1 MTLKEVL
8 EVLPKS
14 TLINV
19 TDIAYFKSGEY
30 YSFCTRFNGT
40 VEEFF
45 NQIDENNDMYTKEV
59 ISMDPRTLYHDDEHR
74 IGPDTGLAID
84 IRTCME
90 ITKEDYEKRIQSEP
104 ETCSA

>member
-30 YSFCTRFNGT
+30 YSFCTRFNGS

-45 NQIDENNDMYTKEV
+45 KQIDENDEAYTQEV
-59 ISMDPRTLYHDDEHR
+59 IALNPRTLYHDDEHR
-74 IGPDTGLAID
+74 IGPEIGISID
-84 IRTCME
+84 VKTILG
-90 ITKEDYEKRIQSEP
+90 ITKEVYERSKNAP
-104 ETCSA
+104 ETCPG